1 MSIVKDGFIKLF
13 TVLKCQMTMRGRFFT
28 WRPDLAGRES
38 KLKGDEIRP
47 TAKAFG
53 VVLGGDHSAIS
64 LAIRDGRRTRR
75 VRIAIS

>member
-1 MSIVKDGFIKLF
+1 
-13 TVLKCQMTMRGRFFT
+13 MRGRFFT

-38 KLKGDEIRP
+38 KLKGDEISP

-53 VVLGGDHSAIS
+53 VVLGDHSAIS
-64 LAIRDGRRTRR
+64 LALRDGRKTRR